1 MAVAWTLLVF
11 ILCLLPSKEIP
22 EVDVPF
28 IDKWTHLVLFGG
40 FSFLWLC
47 ARPVR
52 GMKWAVIL
60 LLITSAAGALIEV
73 LQGVLVSLGRSM
85 ELMDW
90 YADTVGG
97 LLGICLFGVIRHFV
111 VKDSPTR

>member
-1 MAVAWTLLVF
+1 MAIAWTLLIF
-11 ILCLLPSKEIP
+11 ILCLMPSKEIP

-47 ARPVR
+47 AHPVR
-52 GMKWAVIL
+52 GLKWPITL
-60 LLITSAAGALIEV
+60 FFITSAVGAVIEG
-73 LQGVLVSLGRSM
+73 LQGLIVSLGRSM

-97 LLGICLFGVIRHFV
+97 LLGIVIFRAIQHFAH
-111 VKDSPTR
+111 KPTR